1 MDYWRMEKTIGN
13 LYEQVNEARSKN
25 NDLKMDIELLE
36 EEISYLRP
44 MVRYLVEHLSTK
56 VTLDELCTIEKIKE
70 DLSYFEERD
79 CDIEDGCVY
88 K

>member
-1 MDYWRMEKTIGN
+1 MDYWRMEKMVGD
-13 LYEQVNEARSKN
+13 LYEQVNDARSKN

-56 VTLDELCTIEKIKE
+56 VTLDELCTVERIKE
-70 DLSYFEERD
+70 DLAYFEERN